1 MDKYITA
8 FFIFLLFISKKSCN
22 FAADFEKK
30 METFTFCGL
39 GVDAWITIATV
50 FAMFT
55 VLLFTKLRSDV
66 VFLCAVGVLYITGVL
81 DAKEALSGI
90 SQASVAVVGVLF
102 VVIAGLMHTGV
113 LQWIVKHLL
122 GIPNTYTKAVMRL
135 MLPVAALSSFLSNT
149 TVVALFVNIVKMWS
163 KRLGISPSKLL
174 IPLSYA
180 SGMGGVC
187 TLIGTPPNLIISGLY
202 EEKTGEAMNILAT
215 TIPGL
220 FCLAIGVLSIIAI
233 RRLLPNRKAPEE
245 AFESTGDYTVEMLVP
260 SDNQHIGQT
269 VGELGLN
276 TVHGGSL
283 IELRHF
289 DDEKI
294 LSPVPD
300 DEPLMGGDRL
310 IYAGQI
316 GDLLEL
322 EISHGLVNADHHV
335 FHYEDA
341 PKSHHSLRTAYITFG
356 SGLIG
361 TTMGTNGFEKEH
373 KVTLVAVSRR
383 GCRIEESPREVVL
396 KAGDTLLLEGVKELQ
411 ADTKMMSRDLHF
423 FESNDIPNIS
433 IRTFISSAIMIAMV
447 TLSALGVLPL
457 LQSAILAV
465 FAMLIFRCCSP
476 EQAMRS
482 INWDILMIFACSA
495 VLGLA
500 IQKTGIA
507 EMLATSILDI
517 CGTNPIVVMTA
528 ICFAGT
534 FITEFISNTA
544 AGAMFFPIM
553 YEAAVKLGYEPY
565 PFLIA
570 LMIAVSSSFATPIGS
585 PTHML
590 VYGPGGYRFSDFL
603 RIGLLMN
610 IIILAANILIVNL
623 VYPLT
628 PLP

>member
-1 MDKYITA
+1 
-8 FFIFLLFISKKSCN
+8 
-22 FAADFEKK
+22 
-30 METFTFCGL
+30 METFEFLGF
-39 GVDAWITIATV
+39 GVDAWITIITIL
-50 FAMFT
+50 AMFT

-66 VFLCAVGVLYITGVL
+66 VFLVAVGILYVTGVL

-90 SQASVAVVGVLF
+90 SSTSVAVVGVLF

-122 GIPNTYTKAVMRL
+122 GTPNTYTKAVMRL

-163 KRLGISPSKLL
+163 KKLGISPSKLL

-220 FCLAIGVLSIIAI
+220 FCLAVGVLSIIAM
-233 RRLLPNRKAPEE
+233 RRLLPNRKTPEE
-245 AFESTGDYTVEMLVP
+245 AFASTGDYTVEMLVP
-260 SDNQHIGQT
+260 SDNQHIGMT
-269 VGELGLN
+269 IGELKLN
-276 TVHGGSL
+276 TVRGGSL
-283 IELRHF
+283 VELRHF
-289 DDEKI
+289 DGEKV

-310 IYAGQI
+310 VYAGQI
-316 GDLLEL
+316 GELLEL
-322 EISHGLVNADHHV
+322 EQTHGLVNADHHV
-335 FHYEDA
+335 FHYDDVNKE
-341 PKSHHSLRTAYITFG
+341 KHYLRTAYITFG
-356 SGLIG
+356 SSLIG

-373 KVTLVAVSRR
+373 KLTLVAVSRR
-383 GCRIEESPREVVL
+383 GSRIEESPRSVVL
-396 KAGDTLLLEGVKELQ
+396 KAGDTLLLESASEQKTDSHRM
-411 ADTKMMSRDLHF
+411 ASDLHF
-423 FESNDIPNIS
+423 FESEEIPNIDY
-433 IRTFISSAIMIAMV
+433 RTIISTVIMLAMV
-447 TLSALGVLPL
+447 ALSAFGVMPL
-457 LQSAILAV
+457 LQCAVLAV
-465 FAMLIFRCCSP
+465 FAMLVFRCCTP
-476 EQAMRS
+476 DQAMRS
-482 INWDILMIFACSA
+482 VNWDILMIFAGSA

-507 EMLATSILDI
+507 ERMATGILDV
-517 CGTNPIVVMTA
+517 CGTNPIVVMSA
-528 ICFAGT
+528 ICLAGT

-553 YEAAVKLGYEPY
+553 YEAAEKLGYEPF

-610 IIILAANILIVNL
+610 LIILAANIFIVNW

-628 PLP
+628 PLNP